1 MDSADQSRAAEISN
15 FYCLDQ
21 DLARKMK
28 TEWEIKTEEGDG
40 GDVGVGGFHHLQHPG
55 LRNMIDVR
63 TKVEQ
68 PVVKF

>member
-1 MDSADQSRAAEISN
+1 MTRVVRLAEISN
-15 FYCLDQ
+15 FYCLDQDQ

-40 GDVGVGGFHHLQHPG
+40 GDVGVGGFHHLQHPQ